1 MKLNNYLGSIAS
13 FITCPMDNIKTRLQ
27 TQSIKSS
34 CEKIECITQELDK
47 QLNASKINEFNS
59 LNENLNKN
67 LGATA
72 HKDTLVAETK
82 YKNIFSTMRAIHQE
96 SGFVKGFFRGLT
108 PRILSNSPSCAIS
121 WGTYEI
127 VKHFLNNKFSSNNNK
142 N

>member
-1 MKLNNYLGSIAS
+1 
-13 FITCPMDNIKTRLQ
+13 MDNIKTRLQ

-47 QLNASKINEFNS
+47 QLNASKINEFNN
-59 LNENLNKN
+59 LNENIKKN

-72 HKDTLVAETK
+72 QKDTLVAETK
-82 YKNIFSTMRAIHQE
+82 YKNIFSTMRAIYHE
-96 SGFVKGFFRGLT
+96 NGFVKGFFRGLT

-127 VKHFLNNKFSSNNNK
+127 VKHFLNRKFSFNNNNK

>member
-1 MKLNNYLGSIAS
+1 
-13 FITCPMDNIKTRLQ
+13 MDNVKTRLQ

-47 QLNASKINEFNS
+47 QMSSSKINEFNN
-59 LNENLNKN
+59 LNESIKKN
-67 LGATA
+67 LGAA
-72 HKDTLVAETK
+72 KQKNTLVAEVK
-82 YKNIFSTMRAIHQE
+82 YKNIFSTMKAIYQE
-96 SGFVKGFFRGLT
+96 NGFVKGFFRGLT

-127 VKHFLNNKFSSNNNK
+127 VKHFLNIKINKASNNK